1 MLVGGKHVFF
11 SLLFRFVGFFP
22 RLFSSVDLG
31 TPSESLE
38 RGMDRTSSIHSSNA
52 IGFRLRGYRTL
63 RRAPKERDTVYKGN
77 YQAPLSAFTAAKA
90 QQLKPSS
97 SSVRLEQSDYIL
109 PTYSP
114 SPEGFLDL
122 KGPQNV
128 NRFPSALSI
137 AEKHDTTALHPSL
150 LDLPG
155 LEGVHVVSDTV
166 SAAASME
173 KIMQLG
179 DDVW

>member
-1 MLVGGKHVFF
+1 M
-11 SLLFRFVGFFP
+11 
-22 RLFSSVDLG
+22 DLD

-38 RGMDRTSSIHSSNA
+38 GGRDRTSSIHNSNA
-52 IGFRLRGYRTL
+52 VGFGLRGHRTL
-63 RRAPKERDTVYKGN
+63 RRAPNEWDTVYKGN
-77 YQAPLSAFTAAKA
+77 HQAALSAFTAVKA

-97 SSVRLEQSDYIL
+97 SSVRLEQSDYIV

-114 SPEGFLDL
+114 SPEGFLNL
-122 KGPQNV
+122 KEPQNIR
-128 NRFPSALSI
+128 RFPSVLSI
-137 AEKHDTTALHPSL
+137 AEHGTTALRPNL

-173 KIMQLG
+173 KILQLG